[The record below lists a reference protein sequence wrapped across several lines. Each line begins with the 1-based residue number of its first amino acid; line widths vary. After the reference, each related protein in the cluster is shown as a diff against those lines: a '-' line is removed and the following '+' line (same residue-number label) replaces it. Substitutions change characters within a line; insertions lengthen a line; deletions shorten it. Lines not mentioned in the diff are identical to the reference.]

1 MNAGPVQAYVMVPGN
16 KTRYLSELETGDEVL
31 IVDAEGHTKKSIV
44 GRSKIEKRPLLLLEA
59 EYEDVKVKSLVQ
71 NAETI
76 RLVPVSVSKLES
88 GMKVKG
94 YIDSSARHFGM
105 AIDENIIEQ

>member
-1 MNAGPVQAYVMVPGN
+1 MNDFYG
-16 KTRYLSELETGDEVL
+16 KTTGKIRRFRLKELLLNRAVTLFNELGLLGEVF
-31 IVDAEGHTKKSIV
+31 K
-44 GRSKIEKRPLLLLEA
+44 KRPLLLLEA
-59 EYEDVKVKSLVQ
+59 KYEDVKVKSLVQ

-76 RLVPVSVSKLES
+76 RLVNENGEPVSVSKLES